1 MYPLDLLINY
11 LKQLDEVQLLEL
23 LDISSEDLIVAFR
36 SKINSRRAILE
47 KEVEMM
53 PTDDIEPDEEDYGDD
68 GEPYGDP
75 EEY

>member
-1 MYPLDLLINY
+1 MYPLDLLLNY

-23 LDISSEDLIVAFR
+23 LDITSEDLIAAFR
-36 SKINSRRAILE
+36 SRINSRRAILE
-47 KEVEMM
+47 KEVEIM
-53 PTDDIEPDEEDYGDD
+53 PIDDNDTDEEDYGDD